1 MSTHPTGGT
10 PRAGKTASRS
20 STGAGQKGAQSGS
33 QTGAQTGSQKATQKG
48 SQTGSQKGWQKESQ
62 KAAYRH
68 APNLLDKGTPFT
80 SGSVLRQLW
89 RQPEPPEFH
98 WRLLRY
104 FCWTRLAVALLLLG
118 YAWLPL
124 DRAPRVLVATEGMR
138 VVHAMPAIVPYLV
151 IAILLAGAAF
161 WRRRFQLRVRVEVLL
176 DLLMLAAIFLVV
188 TKGSHGEGVA
198 MIFLLPAL
206 EAGALTSLP
215 FALFTAAMSA
225 LVVMSEPFVHT
236 LLSRQPDADLL
247 GSGLFSLVFMI
258 AAFVM
263 HMLANRQIAQE
274 QLALAREH
282 ELRMQQLVNR
292 LLVNDMQ
299 DGVMLVR
306 ANGAVVA
313 ANPAAVVL
321 LGVQP
326 HERIREGQI
335 RAGEREGAL
344 FDLRRIPRL
353 QPLME
358 MLRDWLRTKDD
369 VPRILQLLPLP
380 AQPTA
385 GGPMLHTRLRLR
397 FVLPGLAG
405 VRSTLSQAYTVPTS
419 IDTEGWSD
427 MSPETA
433 ARMRLA
439 IAQNEAMAWSAEDEA
454 LLRSE
459 MRDTLLVHI
468 ESWERIAEQVQQEK
482 LAAMGRLVASVAHQI
497 RNPLA
502 AISQANELLAD
513 SVRSEGMR
521 AEAGAGSDAGGA
533 GMGHPAGG
541 DVDARLLRIISDNV
555 RRLDQVVSDVLQL
568 SRRPRTEHSSVK
580 LAQALPEIVDRWR
593 LEMRSRAGTRADVN
607 ANAIRIT
614 VDLAQPLI
622 FDASQLQQV
631 LGNLLDNAWRYC
643 SRLPGSIRLLAH
655 ALDQHH
661 AELIVWNDGAEV
673 SREHQRSLFEPFFTS
688 NAQGTGLGLFMA
700 RELCGA
706 NDAQVRYGTIALETL
721 LDRTGMLA
729 PGARDTLPAKAFV
742 LTMRIDTPDAASGH

>member
-1 MSTHPTGGT
+1 MR
-10 PRAGKTASRS
+10 PRASVWSRL
-20 STGAGQKGAQSGS
+20 SG
-33 QTGAQTGSQKATQKG
+33 
-48 SQTGSQKGWQKESQ
+48 W
-62 KAAYRH
+62 R
-68 APNLLDKGTPFT
+68 LLVD
-80 SGSVLRQLW
+80 LW

-124 DRAPRVLVATEGMR
+124 ERSVAGVAVVNVAANARTAAALPVVLPYIAIAVVALIGTMWRRHFHMR
-138 VVHAMPAIVPYLV
+138 VRGQVLTDMFLLTAIY
-151 IAILLAGAAF
+151 A
-161 WRRRFQLRVRVEVLL
+161 VLGQ
-176 DLLMLAAIFLVV
+176 I
-188 TKGSHGEGVA
+188 GSHGEGMA

-206 EAGALTSLP
+206 EAGALTSLL
-215 FALFTAAMSA
+215 FALFTAALSA
-225 LVVMSEPFVHT
+225 LVVMGQPFLQT
-236 LLSRQPDADLL
+236 LLARQPDANLL
-247 GSGLFSLVFMI
+247 GSGLFGLVFMI
-258 AAFVM
+258 AALVM
-263 HMLANRQIAQE
+263 YMLANRQIAQE
-274 QLALAREH
+274 RLALAREQ
-282 ELRMQQLVNR
+282 ELRLQQLVNR
-292 LLVNDMQ
+292 LMVNDMQ

-326 HERIREGQI
+326 HERLRDGQV
-335 RAGEREGAL
+335 RAGESDNVL
-344 FDLRRIPRL
+344 FDLRRIARL

-358 MLRDWLRTKDD
+358 MLRDWIRRKDD

-380 AQPTA
+380 SRPSAA
-385 GGPMLHTRLRLR
+385 GNPLLHTRLRLR

-405 VRSTLSQAYTVPTS
+405 LRSTLAGVMTS
-419 IDTEGWSD
+419 PAALDTAGWND
-427 MSPETA
+427 LSPEGA
-433 ARMRLA
+433 ARLRLA
-439 IAQNEAMAWSAEDEA
+439 IAQNEAMAWSPEDET

-459 MRDTLLVHI
+459 MRDTVLVHI

-513 SVRSEGMR
+513 S
-521 AEAGAGSDAGGA
+521 GAGEGNI
-533 GMGHPAGG
+533 
-541 DVDARLLRIISDNV
+541 DARLLRIISDNV

-568 SRRPRTEHSSVK
+568 SRRPRTGHSAVELS
-580 LAQALPEIVDRWR
+580 QALPEILDRWR
-593 LEMRSRAGTRADVN
+593 LEMRSRAGARSDIN
-607 ANAIRIT
+607 ANAIRLI
-614 VDLAQPLI
+614 VDVDRPVI
-622 FDASQLQQV
+622 FDGAQLQQV

-643 SRLPGSIRLLAH
+643 SRLPGSIRMLAH

-673 SREHQRSLFEPFFTS
+673 TRDQQRSLFEPFFTS

-706 NDAQVRYGTIALETL
+706 NDAQVRYGAIGLEALLE
-721 LDRTGMLA
+721 RTGLLA
-729 PGARDTLPAKAFV
+729 GGARDTLPAKAFV
-742 LTMRIDTPDAASGH
+742 LTMRIETPDVVTAA

>member
-1 MSTHPTGGT
+1 MR
-10 PRAGKTASRS
+10 PRASVWSRL
-20 STGAGQKGAQSGS
+20 SG
-33 QTGAQTGSQKATQKG
+33 
-48 SQTGSQKGWQKESQ
+48 W
-62 KAAYRH
+62 R
-68 APNLLDKGTPFT
+68 LLVD
-80 SGSVLRQLW
+80 LW

-124 DRAPRVLVATEGMR
+124 ERSVAGVAVVNVAANARTAAALPVVLPYIAIAVVALIGTMWRRHFHMR
-138 VVHAMPAIVPYLV
+138 VRGQVLTDMFLLTAIY
-151 IAILLAGAAF
+151 A
-161 WRRRFQLRVRVEVLL
+161 VLGQ
-176 DLLMLAAIFLVV
+176 I
-188 TKGSHGEGVA
+188 GSHGEGMA

-206 EAGALTSLP
+206 EAGALTSLL
-215 FALFTAAMSA
+215 FALFTAALSA
-225 LVVMSEPFVHT
+225 LVVMGQPFLQT
-236 LLSRQPDADLL
+236 LLARQPDANLL
-247 GSGLFSLVFMI
+247 GSGLFGLVFMI
-258 AAFVM
+258 AALVM
-263 HMLANRQIAQE
+263 YMLANRQIAQE
-274 QLALAREH
+274 RLALAREQ
-282 ELRMQQLVNR
+282 ELRLQQLVNR
-292 LLVNDMQ
+292 LMVNDMQ

-326 HERIREGQI
+326 HERLRDGQV
-335 RAGEREGAL
+335 RAGERDNVL
-344 FDLRRIPRL
+344 FDLRRIARL

-358 MLRDWLRTKDD
+358 MLRDWIRRKDD

-380 AQPTA
+380 SRPSAA
-385 GGPMLHTRLRLR
+385 GNPLLHTRLRLR

-405 VRSTLSQAYTVPTS
+405 LRSTLAGVMTS
-419 IDTEGWSD
+419 PAALDTAGWND
-427 MSPETA
+427 LSPEGA
-433 ARMRLA
+433 ARLRLA
-439 IAQNEAMAWSAEDEA
+439 IAQNEAMAWSPEDET

-459 MRDTLLVHI
+459 MRDTVLVHI

-513 SVRSEGMR
+513 S
-521 AEAGAGSDAGGA
+521 GAGEGNI
-533 GMGHPAGG
+533 
-541 DVDARLLRIISDNV
+541 DARLLRIISDNV

-568 SRRPRTEHSSVK
+568 SRRPRTGHSAVELS
-580 LAQALPEIVDRWR
+580 QALPEILDRWR
-593 LEMRSRAGTRADVN
+593 LEMRSRAGARSDIN
-607 ANAIRIT
+607 ANAIRLI
-614 VDLAQPLI
+614 VDVDRPVI
-622 FDASQLQQV
+622 FDGAQLQQV

-643 SRLPGSIRLLAH
+643 SRLPGSIRMLAH

-673 SREHQRSLFEPFFTS
+673 TRDQQRSLFEPFFTS

-706 NDAQVRYGTIALETL
+706 NDAQVRYGAIGLEALLE
-721 LDRTGMLA
+721 RTGLLA
-729 PGARDTLPAKAFV
+729 GGARDTLPAKAFV
-742 LTMRIDTPDAASGH
+742 LTMRIETPDVVTAA

>member
-1 MSTHPTGGT
+1 MKR
-10 PRAGKTASRS
+10 RASVWSRL
-20 STGAGQKGAQSGS
+20 SGWHTLS
-33 QTGAQTGSQKATQKG
+33 
-48 SQTGSQKGWQKESQ
+48 
-62 KAAYRH
+62 
-68 APNLLDKGTPFT
+68 D
-80 SGSVLRQLW
+80 LW
-89 RQPEPPEFH
+89 RQPEPPDFH

-104 FCWTRLAVALLLLG
+104 FCWTRATVAVLLLG

-124 DRAPRVLVATEGMR
+124 ERAGAGVAVADLAASARTAAAIP
-138 VVHAMPAIVPYLV
+138 VVVPYLC
-151 IAILLAGAAF
+151 IGLATLLGTL
-161 WRRRFQLRVRVEVLL
+161 WRRHFHVRVRAQVIV
-176 DLLMLAAIFLVV
+176 DLALLAAIYMVL
-188 TKGSHGEGVA
+188 GRSGNHGEGLA

-206 EAGALTSLP
+206 EAGALTSLM
-215 FALFTAAMSA
+215 FALLTAAVSA
-225 LVVMSEPFVHT
+225 MLVMANPFLQT
-236 LLSRQPDADLL
+236 LLVRQADANLL
-247 GSGLFSLVFMI
+247 GSGLFGLVFMI
-258 AAFVM
+258 AALLM
-263 HMLANRQIAQE
+263 YMLANRQLAQE
-274 QLALAREH
+274 QLALAREQ

-292 LLVNDMQ
+292 LMVNDMQ

-306 ANGAVVA
+306 AHGAVVA
-313 ANPAAVVL
+313 ANPAAFVL

-326 HERIREGQI
+326 HERVRHGQV
-335 RAGEREGAL
+335 RAGERDNVL

-358 MLRDWLRTKDD
+358 MLRDWIQRKDD

-380 AQPTA
+380 SRPTA
-385 GGPMLHTRLRLR
+385 SRTPMLHTRLRLR

-405 VRSTLSQAYTVPTS
+405 LRATLNGVSS
-419 IDTEGWSD
+419 LGGDTTGLHD
-427 MSPETA
+427 MSAEGA
-433 ARMRLA
+433 ARLRLA
-439 IAQNEAMAWSAEDEA
+439 IAQNEAMAWSPEDET

-459 MRDTLLVHI
+459 MRDTVLVHI

-513 SVRSEGMR
+513 SGGGEGS
-521 AEAGAGSDAGGA
+521 AI
-533 GMGHPAGG
+533 
-541 DVDARLLRIISDNV
+541 DARLLRIISDNV

-568 SRRPRTEHSSVK
+568 SRRPKAGHSAVD
-580 LAQALPEIVDRWR
+580 LGQALPEIVDRWR
-593 LEMRSRAGTRADVN
+593 LEMRSRAGARAEVN
-607 ANAIRIT
+607 PNALRVA
-614 VDLAQPLI
+614 VDLQGPVI

-673 SREHQRSLFEPFFTS
+673 TREQQRSLFEPFFTS
-688 NAQGTGLGLFMA
+688 NPQGTGLGLFMA

-706 NDAQVRYGTIALETL
+706 NDAQVRYGAIMLDAL

-729 PGARDTLPAKAFV
+729 GGARDTLPAKAFV
-742 LTMRIDTPDAASGH
+742 LTMRIETPDVVDAAIAG

>member
-1 MSTHPTGGT
+1 MKR
-10 PRAGKTASRS
+10 RASVWSRL
-20 STGAGQKGAQSGS
+20 SGWHTLS
-33 QTGAQTGSQKATQKG
+33 
-48 SQTGSQKGWQKESQ
+48 
-62 KAAYRH
+62 
-68 APNLLDKGTPFT
+68 D
-80 SGSVLRQLW
+80 LW
-89 RQPEPPEFH
+89 RQPEPPDFH

-104 FCWTRLAVALLLLG
+104 FCWTRATVAVLLLG

-124 DRAPRVLVATEGMR
+124 ERGGAGVAVADLAASARTAAAIP
-138 VVHAMPAIVPYLV
+138 VVVPYLC
-151 IAILLAGAAF
+151 IGLATLLGTL
-161 WRRRFQLRVRVEVLL
+161 WRRHFHVRVRAQVIV
-176 DLLMLAAIFLVV
+176 DLALLAAIYMVL
-188 TKGSHGEGVA
+188 GRSGNHGEGLA

-206 EAGALTSLP
+206 EAGALTSLM
-215 FALFTAAMSA
+215 FALLTAAVSA
-225 LVVMSEPFVHT
+225 MLVMANPFVQT
-236 LLSRQPDADLL
+236 LLVRQADANLL
-247 GSGLFSLVFMI
+247 GSGLFGLVFMI
-258 AAFVM
+258 AALLM
-263 HMLANRQIAQE
+263 YMLANRQLAQE
-274 QLALAREH
+274 QLALAREQ

-292 LLVNDMQ
+292 LMVNDMQ

-306 ANGAVVA
+306 AHGAVVA
-313 ANPAAVVL
+313 ANPAAFVL

-326 HERIREGQI
+326 HERVRQGQV
-335 RAGEREGAL
+335 RAGERDNVL

-358 MLRDWLRTKDD
+358 MLRDWIQRKDD

-380 AQPTA
+380 SRPTA
-385 GGPMLHTRLRLR
+385 SRTPMLHTRLRLR

-405 VRSTLSQAYTVPTS
+405 LRATLNGVSS
-419 IDTEGWSD
+419 LGGDTTGLHD
-427 MSPETA
+427 MSAEGA
-433 ARMRLA
+433 ARLRLA
-439 IAQNEAMAWSAEDEA
+439 IAQNEAMAWSPEDET

-459 MRDTLLVHI
+459 MRDTVLVHI

-513 SVRSEGMR
+513 SGGGEGS
-521 AEAGAGSDAGGA
+521 AI
-533 GMGHPAGG
+533 
-541 DVDARLLRIISDNV
+541 DARLLRIISDNV

-568 SRRPRTEHSSVK
+568 SRRPKAGHSAVD
-580 LAQALPEIVDRWR
+580 LGQALPEIVDRWR
-593 LEMRSRAGTRADVN
+593 LEMRSRAGARAEVN
-607 ANAIRIT
+607 PNAVRVA
-614 VDLAQPLI
+614 VDLQGPVI

-673 SREHQRSLFEPFFTS
+673 TREQQRSLFEPFFTS
-688 NAQGTGLGLFMA
+688 NPQGTGLGLFMA

-706 NDAQVRYGTIALETL
+706 NDAQVRYGAIVLDAL

-729 PGARDTLPAKAFV
+729 GGARDTLPAKAFV
-742 LTMRIDTPDAASGH
+742 LTMRIETPDVVDAAIAG

>member
-1 MSTHPTGGT
+1 MSTHPTGAS

-20 STGAGQKGAQSGS
+20 SAGA
-33 QTGAQTGSQKATQKG
+33 AQTAPEKGPPKGSQKG
-48 SQTGSQKGWQKESQ
+48 SQKGPQKSPQKGAYGAGP
-62 KAAYRH
+62 KAS
-68 APNLLDKGTPFT
+68 PNLLDKGPPGKGGRFT
-80 SGSVLRQLW
+80 GGSVLSQLW

-124 DRAPRVLVATEGMR
+124 DRNVRMLAATEGSMR

-151 IAILLAGAAF
+151 IGIALAGAAF
-161 WRRRFQLRVRVEVLL
+161 WRRRFQLRVRIEVLL
-176 DLLMLAAIFLVV
+176 DLVMLAAIFLVL

-225 LVVMSEPFVHT
+225 LIVMSEPFVHT
-236 LLSRQPDADLL
+236 LLSRQADADLL

-380 AQPTA
+380 SQPA
-385 GGPMLHTRLRLR
+385 PGGPMLHTRLRLR

-405 VRSTLSQAYTVPTS
+405 VRSTLSHAYTVPTS
-419 IDTEGWSD
+419 LDTEGWND
-427 MSPETA
+427 LSPETA

-513 SVRSEGMR
+513 SVR
-521 AEAGAGSDAGGA
+521 ADAGGA
-533 GMGHPAGG
+533 EAGGTAGG

-568 SRRPRTEHSSVK
+568 SRRPRTGHSSVK

-593 LEMRSRAGTRADVN
+593 LEMRSRSGTRADVN
-607 ANAIRIT
+607 ANAIRMT

-742 LTMRIDTPDAASGH
+742 LTMRIDAPDAVAGN

>member
-1 MSTHPTGGT
+1 MSRP
-10 PRAGKTASRS
+10 AASR
-20 STGAGQKGAQSGS
+20 T
-33 QTGAQTGSQKATQKG
+33 QKATA
-48 SQTGSQKGWQKESQ
+48 SS
-62 KAAYRH
+62 H
-68 APNLLDKGTPFT
+68 ATPAPA
-80 SGSVLRQLW
+80 SVLRQLW
-89 RQPEPPEFH
+89 QQPEPPEFH

-118 YAWLPL
+118 NAWVPL
-124 DRAPRVLVATEGMR
+124 ERGSRGLYEIEAETGARMAA
-138 VVHAMPAIVPYLV
+138 AMPAVVPYLV
-151 IAILLAGAAF
+151 IAVVLTVAAF
-161 WRRRFQLRVRVEVLL
+161 WRRRFQLRVRAEVLV
-176 DLLMLAAIFLVV
+176 DLVMLASIFTVL
-188 TKGSHGEGVA
+188 TKGNHGEGVA

-206 EAGALTSLP
+206 TAGALTSLP
-215 FALFTAAMSA
+215 FALFTAAASA

-236 LLSRQPDADLL
+236 LLSHQADADLL

-306 ANGAVVA
+306 ATGVVVA
-313 ANPAAVVL
+313 ANPAAIVL

-326 HERIREGQI
+326 HERIGDGQV

-380 AQPTA
+380 SRPSAT
-385 GGPMLHTRLRLR
+385 GSPMLHTRLRLR

-405 VRSTLSQAYTVPTS
+405 VRSTLSNAYTVPS
-419 IDTEGWSD
+419 SLDTEGWNEL
-427 MSPETA
+427 SPESA

-439 IAQNEAMAWSAEDEA
+439 IAQTEAMAWSAEDET

-513 SVRSEGMR
+513 STRH
-521 AEAGAGSDAGGA
+521 ATYGAGSGPDGEGDAGGESQ
-533 GMGHPAGG
+533 GFGGG
-541 DVDARLLRIISDNV
+541 DIDARLLRIISDNV
-555 RRLDQVVSDVLQL
+555 RRLDQVISDVLQL
-568 SRRPRTEHSSVK
+568 SRRPRTGHSAVQ
-580 LAQALPEIVDRWR
+580 LTQALPEIVDRWR
-593 LEMRSRAGTRADVN
+593 LEMRSRAGSRADVN

-614 VDLAQPLI
+614 VDLTRPVI
-622 FDASQLQQV
+622 FDAAQLQQV

-643 SRLPGSIRLLAH
+643 SRLPGAIRLFAH

-721 LDRTGMLA
+721 LDRTGLLT

-742 LTMRIDTPDAASGH
+742 LTMRIETPDLPAQA